1 MYNNMRITGLA
12 SGIDTEEMIRSLMAV
27 ERVKVNRVEQDRQ
40 ILLWRQEMYN
50 NLNKDFANFILN
62 TRKMFGLTSVNRDG
76 SFEPNHYYN
85 LSWIKKAS
93 SSNESVATVSA
104 TADVLEGTYD
114 VEVVQ
119 LAKGVS
125 LASWGEIGGNTSLKE
140 MLGLG
145 DEDVIEFTLNGKKFV
160 IGNLN
165 LENGEY
171 DIEENT
177 AYMDGDLGSIRLRDV
192 VNLINNAKLKDGDKE
207 KSLGVK
213 ASYDSVNDR
222 FFLQTTGTGK
232 DAKIEISAQG
242 AGADLIKALKL
253 PGLEEVDNEIE
264 FSKTGEDAII
274 NFNGAEGITSSTN
287 RITVNGITINL
298 FQKEDFTIT
307 IGTDVDAIYEKVEEF
322 INQYNEL
329 VEKTNKLLGEKR
341 YRDYPPLTAEQK
353 KEMDKSDIEL
363 WEEKAKS
370 GLLRNDSIIQST
382 MLSVRQSLYELSAGI
397 EGSFK
402 LITDIGISTEKYSRG
417 SAGGKLVIDEQKL
430 RQAIAD
436 DPEGVMELLFK
447 ESNPEVVETLE
458 DGKEIKQ
465 IGGLVTRIYD
475 NLIVG
480 MEEIIKKSGTGGE
493 NDLLRGVK
501 GNILMDFITEYGSIS
516 MLDKDILQYSRRIDD
531 LNDMLFRKENHYY
544 IKFTAMERAISR
556 MNQQSLWLMQ
566 QLSSY

>member
-207 KSLGVK
+207 KPLGVK

-430 RQAIAD
+430 KQAIAD

-531 LNDMLFRKENHYY
+531 LNDMLFRKENDYY

-566 QLSSY
+566 QFSSY